1 MKNFFRKPFR
11 WAIIYSL
18 VLTCFTA
25 YVLLDTFVIPQAG
38 IPVSALSVKDGTPAT
53 AAAEDATAAAT
64 AGTAAISA
72 ADSASVSEP
81 AASASGQTGG
91 ATSSPVITD
100 TSYQDDQIQ
109 ITIDTVYKNNTTV
122 YIADI
127 QLADLEYL
135 KTAFADNTYGRN
147 FKETTSAM
155 AEDNHALFAINGDY
169 YGFRDYGFVLRDGV
183 LYRDTARKSGSDEA
197 LLVDG
202 QGNFSIINESE
213 TSAASLADAGAWQI
227 FSFGPALIDNG
238 EITVSADS
246 EVGQSM
252 SSNPRTAIGQISPLH
267 YIFIVSDGRTSESAG
282 LSLLEL
288 AQVFQERG
296 CTVAYNL
303 DGGGSSTMWF
313 NGRIVNNPTDGRSS
327 SERSVS
333 DIVYI
338 GY

>member
-1 MKNFFRKPFR
+1 MKNFFQKPFR
-11 WAIIYSL
+11 WAILYAL

-25 YVLLDTFVIPQAG
+25 YVLLDTFVIPRAG
-38 IPVSALSVKDGTPAT
+38 IPVSALSASNGTSAAT
-53 AAAEDATAAAT
+53 AAGGATTAAS
-64 AGTAAISA
+64 AGAVSA
-72 ADSASVSEP
+72 SEP

-91 ATSSPVITD
+91 ATSSPVITS

-109 ITIDTVYKNNTTV
+109 ITIDTVYKNNTTI

-127 QLADLEYL
+127 QLASLEYL
-135 KTAFADNTYGRN
+135 KTAFAQNTYGRN
-147 FKETTSAM
+147 IKETTSAM
-155 AEDNHALFAINGDY
+155 AEDNNALFAINGDY
-169 YGFRDYGFVLRDGV
+169 YGFRDYGFVLRNGI

-197 LLVDG
+197 LLIDS
-202 QGNFSIINESE
+202 QGNFSIISESE

-227 FSFGPALIDNG
+227 FSFGPALINNG
-238 EITVSADS
+238 EITVTTNS

-252 SSNPRTAIGQISPLH
+252 SSNPRTAIGQVSALH

-313 NGRIVNNPTDGRSS
+313 NGRVINNPTDGRSS

-333 DIVYI
+333 DIVSI